1 MKGGELMKLCDLSQ
15 LDFNPEEVN
24 EGYDKDDIVN
34 ANIFS
39 KAFKTYPDVFQNMVK
54 KMCIMKFDKYKTNHE
69 IGTIF
74 GISEIDVE
82 KILQVTAKELYL
94 AASVNSNI
102 KLDISDELA
111 QKLIYFYLR
120 KVEAKN
126 VII

>member
-1 MKGGELMKLCDLSQ
+1 MKLCDLSR
-15 LDFNPEEVN
+15 LDFNTEEVN
-24 EGYDKDDIVN
+24 EGYDEHDIVN
-34 ANIFS
+34 TNIFS

-54 KMCIMKFDKYKTNHE
+54 KMCIMKFDKYKNNHE
-69 IGTIF
+69 IGTAF
-74 GISEIDVE
+74 GITDIDVE

-94 AASVNSNI
+94 VASVNSNI

>member
-1 MKGGELMKLCDLSQ
+1 
-15 LDFNPEEVN
+15 
-24 EGYDKDDIVN
+24 
-34 ANIFS
+34 
-39 KAFKTYPDVFQNMVK
+39 
-54 KMCIMKFDKYKTNHE
+54 MKFEKYKTNHE

-120 KVEAKN
+120 KVEATN
-126 VII
+126 VIV